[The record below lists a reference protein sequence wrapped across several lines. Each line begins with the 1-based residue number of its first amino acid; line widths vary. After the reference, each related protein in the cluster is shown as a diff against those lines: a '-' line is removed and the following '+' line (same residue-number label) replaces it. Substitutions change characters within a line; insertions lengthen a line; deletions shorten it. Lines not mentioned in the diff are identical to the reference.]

1 MLDRIYLEITNVCNL
16 DCSFC
21 HKTKRAK
28 KLLSGEEFDILLDKI
43 EGKGKHLFFHIMGE
57 PTMHPLLPEFIK
69 KAKEKGFLPC
79 ITTNGSLLSKMGES
93 LLLAPPYKISISL
106 HAPSANEAFSNDGYL
121 VSCVDFAKKVA
132 LRGCFVALRL
142 WNLGTDT
149 DNSQVLDFLH
159 KSFPGEWESRRG
171 GASQRLSTK
180 IFLEWGEHFEWPDP
194 SLPECDPD
202 SDLFCYGIREQIGI
216 LADGTVV
223 PCCLDSDGNIPLGN
237 LFESS
242 LESILSAERAK
253 SIYDGFSHRRGVESL
268 CRKCGYAKRFS
279 KKT

>member
-1 MLDRIYLEITNVCNL
+1 LEITNVCNL

-28 KLLSGEEFDILLDKI
+28 KLLSSEEFDIILDKI

-93 LLLAPPYKISISL
+93 LISTPPYKISISL
-106 HAPSANEAFSNDGYL
+106 HAPSANESFSNDGYL

-202 SDLFCYGIREQIGI
+202 SDLFCYGMRDQIGI
-216 LADGTVV
+216 LVDGTVV

-237 LFESS
+237 IFDSS
-242 LESILSAERAK
+242 LENILSSERAK

-268 CRKCGYAKRFS
+268 CRKCGYARRFS
-279 KKT
+279 KNI

>member
-1 MLDRIYLEITNVCNL
+1 
-16 DCSFC
+16 
-21 HKTKRAK
+21 
-28 KLLSGEEFDILLDKI
+28 
-43 EGKGKHLFFHIMGE
+43 
-57 PTMHPLLPEFIK
+57 MHPLLPEFIK

-93 LLLAPPYKISISL
+93 LLPTPPYKISISL

-121 VSCVDFAKKVA
+121 VSCVDFAKKLA

-194 SLPECDPD
+194 SLPECDPN
-202 SDLFCYGIREQIGI
+202 SDLFCYGTREQIGI

-242 LESILSAERAK
+242 LEEILNSHRAK
-253 SIYDGFSHRRGVESL
+253 AIYNGFTCRRGVESL

-279 KKT
+279 KKI